1 MALNILAC
9 TEKQQLRK
17 SMPNERGV
25 EGSALKLHD
34 GSNPG
39 FCVSRIKETRNIM
52 VIEAWDQVRWAN
64 QIRGTDR
71 LLPYE
76 PLDFKIH
83 QVLILPSR
91 CLGKWPVNPK
101 LIVMV
106 RAKDIQWTKRTKK
119 FTRQSFRLLPS
130 SWNALRLSCQVF
142 WTRIWSNTPF
152 LLHTDSSE
160 KGFKSDH
167 GKALHGK
174 YDWSWELVW

>member
-83 QVLILPSR
+83 QVGVLES
-91 CLGKWPVNPK
+91 G
-101 LIVMV
+101 
-106 RAKDIQWTKRTKK
+106 Q
-119 FTRQSFRLLPS
+119 
-130 SWNALRLSCQVF
+130 
-142 WTRIWSNTPF
+142 
-152 LLHTDSSE
+152 
-160 KGFKSDH
+160 
-167 GKALHGK
+167 
-174 YDWSWELVW
+174 